1 MGFIHMLAV
10 NRQLNGV
17 VDGIHSKFHRLE
29 DLINGY
35 RGVNESNFNEVNT
48 LISSIS
54 RDIVEMEYKVNALDY
69 AETVSLLLLWT
80 NGRKYPWMQW
90 HAFATMSLNEAKLY
104 VNEYKPGYYKEK

>member
-35 RGVNESNFNEVNT
+35 RGVNGSNFNEVNT

-90 HAFATMSLNEAKLY
+90 QALANMSLNEAKLY
-104 VNEYKPGYYKEK
+104 VNEYKPGYYK

>member
-35 RGVNESNFNEVNT
+35 RSVNGSNFNEVNT

-90 HAFATMSLNEAKLY
+90 QAFANMSLNEAKLY
-104 VNEYKPGYYKEK
+104 VNEYKPGYYK